1 MEERK
6 MILNMLNEGKIS
18 VEEAEKLLL
27 AVNHKKTFAL
37 PSGTLGKKNKDH
49 KKVPSQGFK
58 VGKFLNRVVKR
69 IKTADFDLNFG
80 PHEDVHYIFE
90 DRHVMFEDIDIEIY
104 NGSITLVPWE
114 RNDVQIECEAE
125 VYKIPEGTAAKTKFR
140 NETFYD
146 CDATRLRFY
155 ARNKHQKV
163 NAVVSIPK
171 KQYHEIKCVTFN
183 GGIKTSDCQS
193 RHLELKS
200 TIGSLFVNRCGG
212 DKLKAEASNG
222 SITLKESNWKELV
235 AETMNGPVRL
245 NGKSEQI
252 RIETING
259 SIYYRLDT
267 PASGYA
273 SLKTVTGK
281 IEAELPESLEVEASL
296 KTYVGGLVSDFDG
309 MEVLEQKKEV
319 TKKFLRFIANKGSE
333 PAYRMEAEAKTGS
346 IAVLKAK
353 QEG

>member
-6 MILNMLNEGKIS
+6 MILTMLDEGKIS
-18 VEEAEKLLL
+18 AEEAEKLLL
-27 AVNHKKTFAL
+27 AVNHKKSFAL
-37 PSGTLGKKNKDH
+37 APAVFTKKTKEP
-49 KKVPSQGFK
+49 KKELSNGFK
-58 VGKFLNRVVKR
+58 VTKFFNRVVKR
-69 IKTADFDLNFG
+69 IKAVDFDLNFG
-80 PHEDVHYIFE
+80 PHEDVHFIFE
-90 DRHVMFEDIDIEIY
+90 DRHVMFGSIDIEIY
-104 NGSITLVPWE
+104 NGSITVVPWD

-125 VYKIPEGTAAKTKFR
+125 VYKVPEGTSAKTKFR

-171 KQYHEIKCVTFN
+171 KNYEELKLTTFN
-183 GGIKTSDCQS
+183 GGIKIGECESKN
-193 RHLELKS
+193 LLLKS
-200 TIGSLFVNRCGG
+200 TIGSLFVNHCKGE
-212 DKLKAEASNG
+212 KLKAEASNG
-222 SITLKESNWKELV
+222 SITFKESHWNELV

-245 NGKSEQI
+245 NGQVDNI

-267 PASGYA
+267 PAAGYA

-281 IEAELPESLEVEASL
+281 IEAELPERLEVEASL

-319 TKKFLRFIANKGSE
+319 TKKFLRFVANKGNE
-333 PAYRMEAEAKTGS
+333 PAYRMDAEAKTGS
-346 IAVLKAK
+346 IAILKVK
-353 QEG
+353 

>member
-6 MILNMLNEGKIS
+6 MILTMLNEGKIS
-18 VEEAEKLLL
+18 AEEAEKLLL
-27 AVNHKKTFAL
+27 AVNHKKGFAL
-37 PSGTLGKKNKDH
+37 PSGTLTNKLKSTKKDTSK
-49 KKVPSQGFK
+49 GFK
-58 VGKFLNRVVKR
+58 MGKFINRVVKR
-69 IKTADFDLNFG
+69 IKTVDFDLNFG

-90 DRHVMFEDIDIEIY
+90 DRHVMFEAIDIDIY
-104 NGSITLVPWE
+104 NGSITVVPWE
-114 RNDVQIECEAE
+114 RNDVQIECQAE

-163 NAVVSIPK
+163 NAVISVPK
-171 KQYHEIKCVTFN
+171 KIYQEIKLVTFN
-183 GGIKTSDCQS
+183 GGIKVGDCEGRQMA
-193 RHLELKS
+193 LKT
-200 TIGSLFVNRCGG
+200 TIGSLFVNNCSGE
-212 DKLKAEASNG
+212 KLKAEASNG
-222 SITLKESNWKELV
+222 SITLKESEWKELI

-245 NGKSEQI
+245 NGKVDDI

-259 SIYYRLDT
+259 SIYYRLDA
-267 PASGYA
+267 PATGYA

-319 TKKFLRFIANKGSE
+319 TKKFLRFIANKGNE

-346 IAVLKAK
+346 IAILKVK
-353 QEG
+353 

>member
-1 MEERK
+1 M
-6 MILNMLNEGKIS
+6 
-18 VEEAEKLLL
+18 
-27 AVNHKKTFAL
+27 
-37 PSGTLGKKNKDH
+37 
-49 KKVPSQGFK
+49 
-58 VGKFLNRVVKR
+58 
-69 IKTADFDLNFG
+69 
-80 PHEDVHYIFE
+80 
-90 DRHVMFEDIDIEIY
+90 
-104 NGSITLVPWE
+104 
-114 RNDVQIECEAE
+114 
-125 VYKIPEGTAAKTKFR
+125 
-140 NETFYD
+140 
-146 CDATRLRFY
+146 
-155 ARNKHQKV
+155 
-163 NAVVSIPK
+163 
-171 KQYHEIKCVTFN
+171 TFN

-309 MEVLEQKKEV
+309 MEVLEQKRKLRRSFSVLLQIREV
-319 TKKFLRFIANKGSE
+319 NRPTGWKPRRRQAPLLYSRQNRKADYSE
-333 PAYRMEAEAKTGS
+333 RK
-346 IAVLKAK
+346 
-353 QEG
+353 